1 MVRPA
6 VHPVILSGG
15 AGARLWPLSRT
26 LRPKQVLPLTGSD
39 SLLQQTIQRTVAL
52 GLPAPL
58 IICNHEH
65 RFLIAEQVRALAL
78 TQAPQIVLEPAA
90 RNTAAAAIAAALLVQ
105 RQDPAGLVLL
115 LPADHI
121 ISTIAGLNTAVQT
134 AADAARQGFIVT
146 FGVPPRAPETGYGYI
161 RAGEPCGGIADCH
174 RIARFVEKPDAAAAA
189 QLFADGRHFWNSGI
203 FLFAAPTLLA
213 EVERLQPAL
222 LDPVRRAVE
231 QAVRDLDFL
240 RLDAAAFSAA
250 PAISLDYAV
259 MELTDRGAVVRADLD
274 WSDVGS
280 WQALWERGPAD
291 DAGNV
296 CVGET
301 LAVDAAG
308 CYLRGDGA
316 LVAVLGV
323 ADLIVVAS
331 DDAVLVAPRGR
342 AQEVR
347 RVVEAIEQSG
357 RREAHSHR
365 QVFRPWGWYR
375 LLHGG
380 ARFQVKEILVQPGHR
395 LSRQLH
401 HHRAEHWVVVSG
413 TAKVTRGNEVF
424 YITEDQSTYIPHNTP
439 HTLENPGRI
448 PLRMI
453 EVQSGPYLGEDDII
467 RFDDAYGRPL
477 P

>member
-1 MVRPA
+1 V
-6 VHPVILSGG
+6 
-15 AGARLWPLSRT
+15 
-26 LRPKQVLPLTGSD
+26 
-39 SLLQQTIQRTVAL
+39 QQ
-52 GLPAPL
+52 
-58 IICNHEH
+58 
-65 RFLIAEQVRALAL
+65 
-78 TQAPQIVLEPAA
+78 
-90 RNTAAAAIAAALLVQ
+90 
-105 RQDPAGLVLL
+105 QDPAGLVLL

-121 ISTIAGLNTAVQT
+121 IGNIAGLDAALQT
-134 AADAARQGFIVT
+134 AAAAARQGFIVT

-161 RAGEPCGGIADCH
+161 RCGGACDGIADCH
-174 RIARFVEKPDAAAAA
+174 RIERFIEKPDAAAAQ
-189 QLFADGRHFWNSGI
+189 QLFADGRHLWNSGI
-203 FLFAAPTLLA
+203 FVFAATTLLA
-213 EVERLQPAL
+213 EAERLQPAL
-222 LDPVRRAVE
+222 LDPVRRAVD

-240 RLDAAAFSAA
+240 RLDAAAFTAA
-250 PAISLDYAV
+250 AAISLDYAV
-259 MELTDRGAVVRADLD
+259 MELTDRGAVVRAALD
-274 WSDVGS
+274 WCDVGS

-291 DAGNV
+291 AAGNV

-301 LAVDAAG
+301 VAVDAAR

-323 ADLIVVAS
+323 ADLVVVAS
-331 DDAVLVAPRGR
+331 DDAVLVAPRDR

-347 RVVEAIEQSG
+347 RIVEAIERGG
-357 RREAHSHR
+357 RREARSHR

-380 ARFQVKEILVQPGHR
+380 ARFQVKEILVHPGHR

-448 PLRMI
+448 PLQMI

-467 RFDDAYGRPL
+467 RFDDAYGRSP

>member
-1 MVRPA
+1 VRPA

-26 LRPKQVLPLTGSD
+26 LRPKQVLPLAGTD
-39 SLLQQTIQRTVAL
+39 SLLQQTIQRTAAL
-52 GLPAPL
+52 GLSAPL

-65 RFLIAEQVRALAL
+65 RFLIAEQLRALAL
-78 TQAPQIVLEPAA
+78 APRQIVLEPEP
-90 RNTAAAAIAAALLVQ
+90 RNTAAAAIAAALLVAQ
-105 RQDPAGLVLL
+105 QDPAGLVLL
-115 LPADHI
+115 LPSDHI
-121 ISTIAGLNTAVQT
+121 IGNIAGLDAALQT
-134 AADAARQGFIVT
+134 AAAAAGQGFIVT

-161 RAGEPCGGIADCH
+161 RCGAACEGIADCH
-174 RIARFVEKPDAAAAA
+174 RIDRFIEKPDAAAAQ
-189 QLFADGRHFWNSGI
+189 QLFADGRHLWNSGI
-203 FLFAAPTLLA
+203 FVFAAATLLA
-213 EVERLQPAL
+213 EAERLQPAL
-222 LDPVRRAVE
+222 LDPVRRAVD

-240 RLDAAAFSAA
+240 RLDAAAFTAA
-250 PAISLDYAV
+250 AAISLDYAV
-259 MELTDRGAVVRADLD
+259 MELTDRGAVVRAALD
-274 WSDVGS
+274 WCDVGS

-301 LAVDAAG
+301 LAVEAAR

-323 ADLIVVAS
+323 ADLVVVAS
-331 DDAVLVAPRGR
+331 EDAVLVAPRDR
-342 AQEVR
+342 AQDVR
-347 RVVEAIEQSG
+347 RIVEAIERSG
-357 RREAHSHR
+357 RREARSHR

-413 TAKVTRGNEVF
+413 TAKVTRGNEIF

-439 HTLENPGRI
+439 HMLENPGRI
-448 PLRMI
+448 PLQMI

-467 RFDDAYGRPL
+467 RFDDAYGRSPA
-477 P
+477 